1 MKDFRAIIESLRE
14 YLAKDGRKKVYDKDI
29 AALLGISQAHF
40 ATIKKR
46 NATPY
51 VEILKFCHREGLS
64 CCELFFD

>member
-29 AALLGISQAHF
+29 AKLLGISQAQF

-46 NATPY
+46 NTTPFAE
-51 VEILKFCHREGLS
+51 VLEFCHREGLS